1 MKTLKLYRPNELEY
15 LAELESIQQSIQ
27 HLSAVMYEPTL
38 REFFAPSIERLKQ
51 IERSIK
57 RALRKPVLPPLDDSM
72 RNPANTLTPEDMA
85 FIKKAREQVLE
96 EMGEE

>member
-38 REFFAPSIERLKQ
+38 REFFTPSIELLKRK
-51 IERSIK
+51 ELSIK
-57 RALRKPVLPPLDDSM
+57 RTLRKPVLPPLDDSL
-72 RNPANTLTPEDMA
+72 RNPANTLTPEDEA
-85 FIKKAREQVLE
+85 FIKKAREQVLDE
-96 EMGEE
+96 LW

>member
-38 REFFAPSIERLKQ
+38 RDFFAPSVELLKRNEQ
-51 IERSIK
+51 SIK
-57 RALRKPVLPPLDDSM
+57 RALRKSVLPPLDNSM
-72 RNPANTLTPEDMA
+72 RNPANTLTPEDKA

-96 EMGEE
+96 ELW